1 MIREDLVACLTQIQT
16 LAGEC
21 LAELQNSYGTLDKAA
36 ESVRIK
42 KPIPRLTLPKR
53 ILELRNGGFF
63 SVPRTARE
71 VQENL
76 RSNYPCEVDRVAM
89 ALLRLKRK
97 ELRKAS
103 KIIDGKRQVA
113 YVW

>member
-1 MIREDLVACLTQIQT
+1 VSRDRLVACLTQIQT
-16 LAGEC
+16 LAEEC
-21 LAELQNSYGTLDKAA
+21 LAELQNSAGGSDQAA
-36 ESVRIK
+36 ERVPIK
-42 KPIPRLTLPKR
+42 RSISRRTLPQR

-63 SVPRTARE
+63 SVARTARE
-71 VQENL
+71 VQESL
-76 RSNYPCEVDRVAM
+76 RSSYPCEVDRVAM

>member
-1 MIREDLVACLTQIQT
+1 MIREDLVACLTQIQA

-21 LAELQNSYGTLDKAA
+21 LAELQNWDRTSDKAA
-36 ESVRIK
+36 ERVRIK
-42 KPIPRLTLPKR
+42 KPISRRTLPKR

-76 RSNYPCEVDRVAM
+76 HSSYPCEVDRIAM